1 MARSVVS
8 ACSRCS
14 ISHREDSVDVA
25 PWASKSV
32 QALAMPCNRNPLSS
46 VVTSLMVDLHRVG
59 HHFISTPKAVVPAG
73 VGQRHLLELQARLH
87 ARLRWACL
95 LYTSPSPRD

>member
-14 ISHREDSVDVA
+14 ISHLEDSVDVA
-25 PWASKSV
+25 PWAIKSV

-46 VVTSLMVDLHRVG
+46 VVTSLMVDLRRVG
-59 HHFISTPKAVVPAG
+59 HHFLSTPKAVVPAG
-73 VGQRHLLELQARLH
+73 VGQWHLLELQARLH
-87 ARLRWACL
+87 ARRRWARIEPCQHIENV
-95 LYTSPSPRD
+95 